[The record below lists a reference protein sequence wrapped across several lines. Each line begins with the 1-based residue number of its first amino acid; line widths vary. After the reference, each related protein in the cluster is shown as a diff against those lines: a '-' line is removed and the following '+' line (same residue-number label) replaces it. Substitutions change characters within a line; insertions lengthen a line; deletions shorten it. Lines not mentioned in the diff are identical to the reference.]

1 MRLLTF
7 RDPFLEIQLLLM
19 VVVLSLQILLASPLG
34 LYENDSGSVIYN
46 VANVDQ
52 GLK

>member
-1 MRLLTF
+1 
-7 RDPFLEIQLLLM
+7 M

-34 LYENDSGSVIYN
+34 LYENDSGSVINSVIYN